1 LNKKPG
7 RFKYGLSKKIIKLKK
22 PSWFKTKLPMKKI
35 LKYVIVDI
43 VQNKIVLI
51 YTILLL
57 LISLTV
63 FNVEDNAAKGMLS
76 LLNIV
81 LMVVPLIC
89 IIFSTIYI
97 YNSSEFIELLVSQ
110 PVKRRTIWLSIFS
123 GLASSLSLAFF
134 IGAGIPILLYHADA
148 TGVMMIAMGL
158 FLTIVFV
165 SIAMLAAGLTRDK
178 AKGIGLSILL
188 WLYFSL
194 IFDALVLFLLF
205 QFQDYPLEN
214 AMVVFSFLNPIDLGR
229 IQILLQMDISALMG
243 YTGAVFRQFFGNGT
257 GILLSC
263 LGLFTWIIFPMLIS
277 MKKFGRKDL

>member
-1 LNKKPG
+1 
-7 RFKYGLSKKIIKLKK
+7 
-22 PSWFKTKLPMKKI
+22 MKKL
-35 LKYVIVDI
+35 LKYVMADI
-43 VQNKIVLI
+43 IQNKIVMI
-51 YTILLL
+51 YTVLLL
-57 LISLTV
+57 VISFSV
-63 FNVEDNAAKGMLS
+63 FNLEDNAAKGLLS
-76 LLNIV
+76 LLNII
-81 LMVVPLIC
+81 LIIVPLIC

-97 YNSSEFIELLVSQ
+97 YNSAEFIELLVSQ
-110 PVKRRTIWLSIFS
+110 PLKRRTIWLSIFS

-148 TGVMMIAMGL
+148 TGFTMIAMGL

-243 YTGAVFRQFFGNGT
+243 YTGAVFREFFGNST
-257 GILLSC
+257 GIILSF
-263 LGLFTWIIFPMLIS
+263 LGLFAWIIFPMLIS
-277 MKKFGRKDL
+277 LKKFRRKDL